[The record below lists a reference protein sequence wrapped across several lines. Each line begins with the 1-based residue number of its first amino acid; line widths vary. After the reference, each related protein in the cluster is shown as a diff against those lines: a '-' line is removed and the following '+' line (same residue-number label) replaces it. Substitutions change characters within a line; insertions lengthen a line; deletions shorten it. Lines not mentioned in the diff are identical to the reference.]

1 MMRSKLEICIKILCV
16 LSSKI
21 PMSLTGL
28 KTKIELDEDN
38 LKQNISLLWN
48 RGLIEEENFE
58 DNQTYYVISE
68 KGLKVLKVINP
79 IIKEAHKIKIY
90 EFQAISSLLI
100 RAGYQ

>member
-1 MMRSKLEICIKILCV
+1 MIGSKLEICIRILCI

-21 PMSLTGL
+21 PMSLLGL

-38 LKQNISLLWN
+38 LKQNLRLLWN

-68 KGLKVLKVINP
+68 RGLKVLKVINP

-90 EFQAISSLLI
+90 EFQAISSLLTG
-100 RAGYQ
+100 AGYQ